1 MPRKKWTKNRKEP
14 YFSTIEEWEKWK
26 YDQKENKRKN
36 AYGSK
41 TQVKRNQKKLEDE
54 YIKLAEQFVNRI
66 QKLLDSLS

>member
-1 MPRKKWTKNRKEP
+1 MPRKKGTKNRKEP
-14 YFSTIEEWEKWK
+14 YFSTIEEWENWK
-26 YDQKENKRKN
+26 KEKKENARKN

-54 YIKLAEQFVNRI
+54 YIKLAEQFVSRI